1 MPAEE
6 RRASILAATV
16 PLLIAHGTQITTRQI
31 AEAAG
36 VAEGTIFRV
45 FVDKE
50 TLIEA
55 AVEQAFDP
63 APVEAEFRAID
74 PTLALDA
81 RCEAA
86 VDIVQRRVA
95 SLWRILAALG
105 GANLPGV
112 PRDKNENRPS
122 FLRAV
127 ATVFEPDRD
136 QLRMEPMEAADVFAR
151 AHHRQQSSRAHG
163 GRTEVAE
170 RDRVRDPRRHPNVHG
185 RSTPMLMLKLL
196 RTYLLPYRKL
206 LFLVLVFQFVQTIMT
221 LLLPTLNADLINKGV
236 VQGDTEYIWKL
247 GMVMLG
253 VTLVQVIFAI
263 IAIYFGARAAMSF
276 GRDVRG
282 ALFRGVTAFSAA
294 DVNTF
299 GASSL
304 ITRITNDVQQ
314 VQMLVVMI
322 CTLFVAAPIMIVGGL
337 FFAIREDGPLSL
349 ILVVAIPALACSVG
363 LVVIRLIPQ
372 FENMQNRI
380 DRTNQVLREQITG
393 IRVIRAFVR
402 EPEEG
407 QRFGIANADLTQS
420 SLAAGRL
427 QAFMFPS
434 VMLVLNLSSVAAV
447 WFGADRVASGD
458 MQIGTLIAFL
468 TYLIQILTATMMATF
483 VAVMWPRAAVCAARV
498 KEVLDTAPSVA
509 APTTPVLEMP
519 LRATFEMRNVHFSY
533 PGAEEPVLNDISFRV
548 NPGESLAVVGS
559 TGAGKT
565 TLLGLGPRLYDST
578 GGSVLV
584 NGVDVR
590 AVAPETLWS
599 HIGLVPQKPYLFS
612 GTVASNLRFG
622 REEATDDEL
631 WEALEVAQAR
641 DFVASMPG
649 GLDSPIAQGGTNV
662 SGGQRQRLAI
672 ARALVKKPDIYLFD
686 DSFSALDLATDAR
699 LRAALVPV
707 VADAAVVIVAQ
718 RISTIIG
725 SDQILVIDEGRA
737 VGLGPHEVLIE
748 TCPTY
753 VEIVESQ
760 IAQTAA

>member
-1 MPAEE
+1 
-6 RRASILAATV
+6 
-16 PLLIAHGTQITTRQI
+16 
-31 AEAAG
+31 
-36 VAEGTIFRV
+36 
-45 FVDKE
+45 
-50 TLIEA
+50 
-55 AVEQAFDP
+55 
-63 APVEAEFRAID
+63 
-74 PTLALDA
+74 
-81 RCEAA
+81 
-86 VDIVQRRVA
+86 
-95 SLWRILAALG
+95 
-105 GANLPGV
+105 
-112 PRDKNENRPS
+112 
-122 FLRAV
+122 
-127 ATVFEPDRD
+127 
-136 QLRMEPMEAADVFAR
+136 
-151 AHHRQQSSRAHG
+151 
-163 GRTEVAE
+163 
-170 RDRVRDPRRHPNVHG
+170 
-185 RSTPMLMLKLL
+185 MLMLKLL
-196 RTYLLPYRKL
+196 RTYLLPYRRL
-206 LFLVLVFQFVQTIMT
+206 LFAVLVFQFVQTIMT

-236 VQGDTEYIWKL
+236 VQGDTEYVWKL
-247 GMVMLG
+247 GLVMLG
-253 VTLVQVIFAI
+253 VTLIQVIFAI

-498 KEVLDTAPSVA
+498 KEVLDTPPSVA
-509 APTTPVLEMP
+509 APTSPVLEMP

-590 AVAPETLWS
+590 SVAPETLWS

-622 REEATDDEL
+622 REDATDDEL

-649 GLDSPIAQGGTNV
+649 GLASPIAQGGTNV

-725 SDQILVIDEGRA
+725 SDQILVIDEGHA